1 MKLNKHGLPRR
12 NDVNLHSQAEKAIRQ
27 AIFEVE
33 AAGAHPLLTD
43 AVVCLVQAQEKVADF
58 VEEYGLHP
66 TE

>member
-12 NDVNLHSQAEKAIRQ
+12 NDINLHSQAEKAIRQ

-33 AAGAHPLLTD
+33 AAGADPRLTD
-43 AVVCLVQAQEKVADF
+43 AVVLLGQAKEKVADF
-58 VEEYGLHP
+58 VEEFGLHP